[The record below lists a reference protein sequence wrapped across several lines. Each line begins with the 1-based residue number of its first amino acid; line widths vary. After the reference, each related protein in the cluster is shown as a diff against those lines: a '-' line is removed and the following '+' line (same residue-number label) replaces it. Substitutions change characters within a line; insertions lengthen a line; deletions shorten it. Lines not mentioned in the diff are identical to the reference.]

1 MQAVTAGLALGFAPT
16 GRPAL
21 QHARASMPSMGP
33 VHDAKA
39 AAKVAK
45 GGAVA
50 STPAK
55 TSLDGAVGAEAR
67 VAKVSPIKSLFER
80 AAAANLK
87 SASPGGPIAAAPEGE
102 DGKQ

>member
-1 MQAVTAGLALGFAPT
+1 MGKQPT
-16 GRPAL
+16 PTTRTYCPT
-21 QHARASMPSMGP
+21 P
-33 VHDAKA
+33 KTT
-39 AAKVAK
+39 
-45 GGAVA
+45 
-50 STPAK
+50 TPAK

-87 SASPGGPIAAAPEGE
+87 SAAPGGSIAAAPEGE

>member
-1 MQAVTAGLALGFAPT
+1 LKA
-16 GRPAL
+16 
-21 QHARASMPSMGP
+21 
-33 VHDAKA
+33 AKA
-39 AAKVAK
+39 AAKAAK
-45 GGAVA
+45 GGAEKVA

-87 SASPGGPIAAAPEGE
+87 SAPPGGSIAAAPEGE